1 VINQR
6 EAINMR
12 FLIAIFLFVTSTI
25 VPAGEVWETLSA
37 CRLAKEDYMDGD
49 SFHVECGG
57 KNYHF
62 RLYFVDCPETDTRF
76 PDRIRDQSQHFGI
89 TPDQSIKVGFKAKEF
104 TKRMLHRPFTVL
116 TRWYNAR
123 GASAQERFYA
133 VILCDGKNLAEELVA
148 AGFARPFGMRAN
160 FPDGPRSK
168 DFIANLKRL
177 ESRAMRSRA
186 GAWSKS
192 ELDDQVF
199 STDLTPERSYPI
211 LKSDPPLT
219 TPSEPFDQIATQTD
233 SFLETFTSQPLPS
246 TLQIESVKPTA
257 SEQTPASNTASLV
270 NINTASQ
277 TELEELPGIGP
288 ALAERIVS
296 SRPFAKTD
304 DIRKVKGIGDK
315 TFNSLAPLIRAE

>member
-1 VINQR
+1 
-6 EAINMR
+6 
-12 FLIAIFLFVTSTI
+12 
-25 VPAGEVWETLSA
+25 
-37 CRLAKEDYMDGD
+37 MDGD

-133 VILCDGKNLAEELVA
+133 VVLCDGKNLAEELVA

-177 ESRAMRSRA
+177 EGRAMRSRA

-192 ELDDQVF
+192 ELDDQVV
-199 STDLTPERSYPI
+199 STDLTLERSYPI

-219 TPSEPFDQIATQTD
+219 TPSGPFDQIASQTD

-246 TLQIESVKPTA
+246 TLQIESVKPAATQ
-257 SEQTPASNTASLV
+257 QTPAPNTASLV
-270 NINTASQ
+270 N
-277 TELEELPGIGP
+277 
-288 ALAERIVS
+288 
-296 SRPFAKTD
+296 
-304 DIRKVKGIGDK
+304 
-315 TFNSLAPLIRAE
+315 

>member
-1 VINQR
+1 VTKQR

-12 FLIAIFLFVTSTI
+12 FFIAIFLFVTSTI

-57 KNYHF
+57 KNYQF
-62 RLYFVDCPETDTRF
+62 RLYFVDCPETDNRF

-133 VILCDGKNLAEELVA
+133 VVLCDGKNLAEELVA

-177 ESRAMRSRA
+177 EGRAMRSRV

-192 ELDDQVF
+192 ELDDQFV
-199 STDLTPERSYPI
+199 STDLTPEQPYP
-211 LKSDPPLT
+211 KPESDPPLT
-219 TPSEPFDQIATQTD
+219 TPSDPFDQIASQTESYLE
-233 SFLETFTSQPLPS
+233 SFASQSQQPTPQ
-246 TLQIESVKPTA
+246 TESAKL
-257 SEQTPASNTASLV
+257 ASNHHTIAQKTDSLV

-277 TELEELPGIGP
+277 TELEQLPGIGP

-315 TFNSLAPLIRAE
+315 TFNLLAPLIRAE

>member
-1 VINQR
+1 
-6 EAINMR
+6 MR

-25 VPAGEVWETLSA
+25 VPAGETWETLSA

-89 TPDQSIKVGFKAKEF
+89 TPDQSIKVGFRAKEF
-104 TKRMLHRPFTVL
+104 TKRMLHRPFTIL

-123 GASAQERFYA
+123 GASAQQRFYA
-133 VILCDGKNLAEELVA
+133 VVLCDGKNLAEELVA

-177 ESRAMRSRA
+177 EGRAMRSRT

-192 ELDDQVF
+192 ELDDQVVP
-199 STDLTPERSYPI
+199 TDLTPERPYP
-211 LKSDPPLT
+211 KPESDPPPT
-219 TPSEPFDQIATQTD
+219 TPSDPFDQIATQTE
-233 SFLETFTSQPLPS
+233 SFLVSFASSPQQPTPQ
-246 TLQIESVKPTA
+246 TESAKLVATH
-257 SEQTPASNTASLV
+257 QTPVPKTASLV
-270 NINTASQ
+270 NINTALQS
-277 TELEELPGIGP
+277 ELEQLPGIGP

-315 TFNSLAPLIRAE
+315 TFNLLAPLIRAE

>member
-1 VINQR
+1 
-6 EAINMR
+6 
-12 FLIAIFLFVTSTI
+12 
-25 VPAGEVWETLSA
+25 
-37 CRLAKEDYMDGD
+37 MDGD
-49 SFHVECGG
+49 SFYVECGG
-57 KNYHF
+57 KNYQF
-62 RLYFVDCPETDTRF
+62 RLYFVDCPETDNRF

-123 GASAQERFYA
+123 GASSQERFYA
-133 VILCDGKNLAEELVA
+133 VVLCDGKNLAEELVA

-177 ESRAMRSRA
+177 EGRAMRSRV

-192 ELDDQVF
+192 ELDDQFV
-199 STDLTPERSYPI
+199 STDLTPEQPYP
-211 LKSDPPLT
+211 KPESDPPLT
-219 TPSEPFDQIATQTD
+219 TPSDPFDQIASQTESYLE
-233 SFLETFTSQPLPS
+233 SFASQSQQPTPQTESAKLAS
-246 TLQIESVKPTA
+246 THHSIAQKTD
-257 SEQTPASNTASLV
+257 SLV

-277 TELEELPGIGP
+277 TELEQLPGIGP

-315 TFNSLAPLIRAE
+315 TFNLLAPLIRAE

>member
-1 VINQR
+1 
-6 EAINMR
+6 MR

-57 KNYHF
+57 KNYQF
-62 RLYFVDCPETDTRF
+62 RLYFVDCPETDNRF

-133 VILCDGKNLAEELVA
+133 VVLCDGKNLAEELVA

-177 ESRAMRSRA
+177 EGRAMRSRV

-192 ELDDQVF
+192 ELDDQFV
-199 STDLTPERSYPI
+199 STDLTPERPYP
-211 LKSDPPLT
+211 KPEFDPPVT
-219 TPSEPFDQIATQTD
+219 TPSDPFDQIASQTESYLE
-233 SFLETFTSQPLPS
+233 SFASQS
-246 TLQIESVKPTA
+246 QQ
-257 SEQTPASNTASLV
+257 QTPQSESAKLVSNHHTIAQKTDSLV

-277 TELEELPGIGP
+277 TELEQLPGIGP

-315 TFNSLAPLIRAE
+315 TFDLLAPLIRAE

>member
-1 VINQR
+1 
-6 EAINMR
+6 MR
-12 FLIAIFLFVTSTI
+12 FFIAIFLFVTSTI

-57 KNYHF
+57 KNYQF
-62 RLYFVDCPETDTRF
+62 RLYFVDCPETDNRF

-133 VILCDGKNLAEELVA
+133 VVLCDGKNLAEELVA

-177 ESRAMRSRA
+177 EGRAMRSRV

-192 ELDDQVF
+192 ELDDQFV
-199 STDLTPERSYPI
+199 STDLTPEQPYP
-211 LKSDPPLT
+211 KPESDPPLT
-219 TPSEPFDQIATQTD
+219 TPSDPFDQIASQTESYLE
-233 SFLETFTSQPLPS
+233 SFASQSQQPTPQ
-246 TLQIESVKPTA
+246 TESAKL
-257 SEQTPASNTASLV
+257 ASNHHTIAQKTDSLV

-277 TELEELPGIGP
+277 TELEQLPGIGP

-315 TFNSLAPLIRAE
+315 TFNLLAPLIRAE

>member
-1 VINQR
+1 
-6 EAINMR
+6 MR
-12 FLIAIFLFVTSTI
+12 YLIAFILFATSAI
-25 VPAGEVWETLSA
+25 VPAGEAWETLSA
-37 CRLAKEDYMDGD
+37 CSLAKEDYMDGD
-49 SFHVECGG
+49 SFYVECGG
-57 KNYHF
+57 KHYHF
-62 RLYFVDCPETDTRF
+62 RLYFVDCPETDIRF
-76 PDRIRDQSQHFGI
+76 PERVRDQSQHFGI
-89 TPDQSIKVGFKAKEF
+89 TPDQSIKVGFQAKEF
-104 TKRMLHRPFTVL
+104 TKRMLRHPFTVL
-116 TRWYNAR
+116 TRWFNAR

-133 VILCDGKNLAEELVA
+133 VVLCDGKNLAEELVA

-177 ESRAMRSRA
+177 EGRAMRSRA

-192 ELDDQVF
+192 ELDDQVV

-211 LKSDPPLT
+211 LKSDPPMT
-219 TPSEPFDQIATQTD
+219 TPSEPFDQIASQTG

-246 TLQIESVKPTA
+246 TLQIESVKPAATQ
-257 SEQTPASNTASLV
+257 QTPAPNTASLV

-277 TELEELPGIGP
+277 TELEQLPGIGP

-304 DIRKVKGIGDK
+304 DIRQVKGIGDK

>member
-1 VINQR
+1 
-6 EAINMR
+6 MR

-133 VILCDGKNLAEELVA
+133 VVLCDGKNLAEELVA

-177 ESRAMRSRA
+177 EGRAMRSRA

-192 ELDDQVF
+192 ELDDQVV
-199 STDLTPERSYPI
+199 STDLTPERPYSKPE
-211 LKSDPPLT
+211 SDPPLT
-219 TPSEPFDQIATQTD
+219 TSSEPFDQIANQTE
-233 SFLETFTSQPLPS
+233 SFLVSFASSPQQPAPQ
-246 TLQIESVKPTA
+246 TESAKLVATH
-257 SEQTPASNTASLV
+257 QTPVPKTASLV
-270 NINTASQ
+270 NINTALQS
-277 TELEELPGIGP
+277 ELEQLPGIGP

-315 TFNSLAPLIRAE
+315 TFNLLAPLIRAE